1 MYPTKLSWVHCILI
15 VDWVALQNCI
25 GLHIDGFEQQWQQV
39 FPLAG
44 IFGRSVLQLY
54 SWTTPSLAGFA
65 EQPAAWRYNRF
76 GEGWMEHSAH
86 SRVCHQRVQSLEQSL
101 FCSQALH
108 KHNSTTNNHNR
119 KFKLY
124 FKGDGNCLTADVC
137 GMCTALWVLHSEL
150 CVCQY
155 RYCMHS
161 CMGRVPWL
169 GPCRPIYVWK
179 HTYEKEHVTF
189 SF

>member
-1 MYPTKLSWVHCILI
+1 MYTLTGLNSNENRCFHWLIFLSGH
-15 VDWVALQNCI
+15 
-25 GLHIDGFEQQWQQV
+25 
-39 FPLAG
+39 
-44 IFGRSVLQLY
+44 

-65 EQPAAWRYNRF
+65 EQPAAWRCIRF

-86 SRVCHQRVQSLEQSL
+86 FRVCHQRVQSLEQSL

-108 KHNSTTNNHNR
+108 NHKSSTNNHNR

-137 GMCTALWVLHSEL
+137 GMYTALWVPHSEL

-155 RYCMHS
+155 RYLCIHAWGES
-161 CMGRVPWL
+161 PDWVPVGPFMFVNTLMRKSMWHLVFNANWL
-169 GPCRPIYVWK
+169 RKI
-179 HTYEKEHVTF
+179 
-189 SF
+189 